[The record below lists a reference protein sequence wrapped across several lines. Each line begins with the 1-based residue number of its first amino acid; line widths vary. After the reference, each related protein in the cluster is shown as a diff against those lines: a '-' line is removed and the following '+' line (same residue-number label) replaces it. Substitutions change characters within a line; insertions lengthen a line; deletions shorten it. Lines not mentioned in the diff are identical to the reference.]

1 MKAKETNPVGRPLLY
16 KSIEELE
23 QAIDEYFAYCDN
35 KTKEVHSDKLGDMI
49 MPDPEPYTIS
59 GLAYRLGMDR
69 RTLLDYAQRDQFL
82 RTIKRARNRVEAD
95 VERRMNGKDTFTAGL
110 IFNAK
115 NNFDWKDKTESD
127 VTSNGETLSNIIYM
141 PAKKPEDYDV
151 DA

>member
-95 VERRMNGKDTFTAGL
+95 VERRMKDR
-110 IFNAK
+110 K
-115 NNFDWKDKTESD
+115 S
-127 VTSNGETLSNIIYM
+127 V
-141 PAKKPEDYDV
+141 V
-151 DA
+151 